1 MKYTYRTQGV
11 CASKIDIEI
20 EGDIVKDVQFFGG
33 CNGNLK
39 AMATLVKGMTID
51 EVSEKLEGN
60 TCGFKKTSCAD
71 QLVKGLKEARKAEN
85 QA

>member
-39 AMATLVKGMTID
+39 AVATLVKGMTIEL
-51 EVSEKLEGN
+51 EVK
-60 TCGFKKTSCAD
+60 
-71 QLVKGLKEARKAEN
+71 
-85 QA
+85 